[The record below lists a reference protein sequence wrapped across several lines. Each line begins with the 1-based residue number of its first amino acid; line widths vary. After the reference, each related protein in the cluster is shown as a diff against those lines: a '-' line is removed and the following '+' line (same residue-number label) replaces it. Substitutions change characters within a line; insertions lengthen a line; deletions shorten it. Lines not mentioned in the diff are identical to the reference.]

1 MEKRTKKEKALWEAL
16 EQSCNLLEYA
26 GGYEKTV
33 EKLRKIL
40 VDNV

>member
-1 MEKRTKKEKALWEAL
+1 MKKSKQRALWEAL
-16 EQSCNLLEYA
+16 EQACNLLEYA

-33 EKLRKIL
+33 KKLRKIL